1 MRNISSPALI
11 LPADTQFI
19 SLCVCSFFLQQLS
32 GQEVIYS
39 PQLFNH
45 LTDTT
50 AVRVLRAERMPP
62 GEVRCKYFTLSPA
75 WRGCEPQVLRESS
88 CNILFVYHI
97 SKSPATWEGN
107 NWVQNLLPLSTLI
120 PHSWNPYKD
129 APPPPHK
136 NINNLDIVQAKI
148 LPTLCT
154 ALSSSSDQG
163 RGKLWPTV
171 SGNF

>member
-75 WRGCEPQVLRESS
+75 
-88 CNILFVYHI
+88 
-97 SKSPATWEGN
+97 
-107 NWVQNLLPLSTLI
+107 
-120 PHSWNPYKD
+120 
-129 APPPPHK
+129 
-136 NINNLDIVQAKI
+136 
-148 LPTLCT
+148 
-154 ALSSSSDQG
+154 
-163 RGKLWPTV
+163 
-171 SGNF
+171 